1 MCWTSCG
8 ILPASK
14 ESTLNAEVDDLKILF
29 VDDDALDIVY
39 EKYELE
45 RNGIRFASRVAASE
59 LEVIH
64 ELAEF
69 VPDVVLCDYTMQGFA
84 GPRALDTLLRLRPAT
99 PVLMVSGSI
108 DDDTANQCLK
118 GGATDYVLK
127 ENLGRLGPAVR
138 RAVGNARHRQ
148 ALESR
153 IDELSNYDS
162 LTGLPN
168 LTQAKQE
175 IGRSFERARSRL
187 EIAALVVLNLDQY
200 HRVNGS
206 FGRRVSD
213 DMLCDIARM
222 LEAQSQGLH
231 PIARIGPN
239 EFLLVLPAIGDVV
252 QASSA
257 VEQLLADIARPRK
270 IAVSELRISASAGI
284 AMYPADGVEFDDL
297 LCKATAA
304 MHETKATSPG
314 GLQCHTDDAV
324 QRGHARRGLE
334 SSLRDA
340 VHREE
345 LDLYYQPQYDIRS
358 GQACGVE
365 ALARWFPADGVSIAP
380 STFIPLAEQAG
391 LIEPLGAW
399 ALRTATMAAAEWL
412 DDTSYAPT
420 AAVGTLARPPLVV
433 CVNVSPLQICEGF
446 TADIAKALEASGL
459 PPDRLELEITESV
472 LVTNI
477 DLALKCLAQWKA
489 LGVRIAL
496 DDFGTG
502 YSSLSYLTRLP
513 IDRLKIDGSL
523 IRGMTTDSR
532 DTIIVRAVISLCR
545 EFGFT
550 TLAEGVETD
559 VQFAMLDDLGCEQV
573 QGYLL
578 ARPAPLAEAR
588 ELIRRRWGARPDAS
602 MQGETVKPASAWP
615 SLKAPEGAD
624 DQFADL
630 RTAYFTRLRGDLAHL
645 ATLRAKLGGAGTGSK
660 TAYATIRRVAHGM
673 AGAAAIFKAGDVM
686 RAAVVLEQTVRAA
699 TPDADDD
706 AVRLALDT
714 MIDALRPICASN

>member
-1 MCWTSCG
+1 
-8 ILPASK
+8 
-14 ESTLNAEVDDLKILF
+14 LNAEVDDLKILF

-45 RNGIRFASRVAASE
+45 RNGITFASRVAASE

-69 VPDVVLCDYTMQGFA
+69 APDVVLCDYTMRGFA

-153 IDELSNYDS
+153 IDELSN
-162 LTGLPN
+162 
-168 LTQAKQE
+168 
-175 IGRSFERARSRL
+175 
-187 EIAALVVLNLDQY
+187 
-200 HRVNGS
+200 
-206 FGRRVSD
+206 
-213 DMLCDIARM
+213 
-222 LEAQSQGLH
+222 
-231 PIARIGPN
+231 
-239 EFLLVLPAIGDVV
+239 
-252 QASSA
+252 
-257 VEQLLADIARPRK
+257 
-270 IAVSELRISASAGI
+270 
-284 AMYPADGVEFDDL
+284 
-297 LCKATAA
+297 
-304 MHETKATSPG
+304 
-314 GLQCHTDDAV
+314 CHTDGVV
-324 QRGHARRGLE
+324 QLGHVRSSLE

-340 VHREE
+340 IHREQLE
-345 LDLYYQPQYDIRS
+345 LYYQPQYDIRS

-412 DDTSYAPT
+412 DDTS
-420 AAVGTLARPPLVV
+420 RPPLV

-446 TADIAKALEASGL
+446 TTDIAQALEASGL

-477 DLALKCLAQWKA
+477 DLALKCLAEWKT

-578 ARPAPLAEAR
+578 ARPAPLTEAR
-588 ELIRRRWGARPDAS
+588 ELMRRCWGARPDAS
-602 MQGETVKPASAWP
+602 VQGAAVKTTHAWP
-615 SLKAPEGAD
+615 SLKAPEGAND
-624 DQFADL
+624 SFADL
-630 RTAYFTRLRGDLAHL
+630 RAAYFTRLRSDLAQL
-645 ATLRAKLGGAGTGSK
+645 ATLRAKLAGAGTGSK
-660 TAYATIRRVAHGM
+660 TAYASIRRIAHGM

-686 RAAVVLEQTVRAA
+686 RAAMILEQAVRVAA
-699 TPDADDD
+699 TDGD

-714 MIDALRPICASN
+714 MIESLRPICNSN

>member
-1 MCWTSCG
+1 
-8 ILPASK
+8 
-14 ESTLNAEVDDLKILF
+14 LNAEVDDLKILF

-45 RNGIRFASRVAASE
+45 RNGITFASRVAASE

-162 LTGLPN
+162 ITGLPN

-175 IGRSFERARSRL
+175 IGRSFERARSRS
-187 EIAALVVLNLDQY
+187 EVAALVVLNLDQY

-206 FGRRVSD
+206 FGRRASD

-222 LEAQSQGLH
+222 LEAQSQGLD
-231 PIARIGPN
+231 PVARIGPN
-239 EFLLVLPAIGDVV
+239 EFLLVLPAIGDAAR
-252 QASSA
+252 ASSA
-257 VEQLLADIARPRK
+257 VEQLLADIAQPRE
-270 IAVSELRISASAGI
+270 IAASELRISASAGI

-304 MHETKATSPG
+304 MHETKAASPG
-314 GLQCHTDDAV
+314 GLQCHTDDVV

-334 SSLRDA
+334 TGLRDA
-340 VHREE
+340 IHREE
-345 LDLYYQPQYDIRS
+345 LDLHYQPQYDIRS

-391 LIEPLGAW
+391 LIKPLGAW
-399 ALRTATMAAAEWL
+399 ALRTATIAAAEWL
-412 DDTSYAPT
+412 DETS
-420 AAVGTLARPPLVV
+420 RSPLVV

-446 TADIAKALEASGL
+446 TADIAQALEASGL

-545 EFGFT
+545 EIGFT

-588 ELIRRRWGARPDAS
+588 ELMRRRWGARPDAS
-602 MQGETVKPASAWP
+602 MQGEAVKPASAWP

-624 DQFADL
+624 DQFGDL
-630 RTAYFTRLRGDLAHL
+630 RAAYFTRLRSDLAQL
-645 ATLRAKLGGAGTGSK
+645 AGLRAKLVGAGTGSK
-660 TAYATIRRVAHGM
+660 TAYATIRRIAHGM
-673 AGAAAIFKAGDVM
+673 AGAAAIFKAADVM
-686 RAAVVLEQTVRAA
+686 RAAILLEQTVRAA
-699 TPDADDD
+699 TPDTDGD

-714 MIDALRPICASN
+714 MIDSLRPICASN

>member
-1 MCWTSCG
+1 M
-8 ILPASK
+8 
-14 ESTLNAEVDDLKILF
+14 NAEVDDLKILF

-45 RNGIRFASRVAASE
+45 RNGITFASRVASSE

-69 VPDVVLCDYTMQGFA
+69 APDVVLCDYTMRGFS

-153 IDELSNYDS
+153 IDELSNYDA

-175 IGRSFERARSRL
+175 IGSAFERARSRS
-187 EIAALVVLNLDQY
+187 EVAALVVLNLDQF

-222 LEAQSQGLH
+222 LAAWSSGLH

-239 EFLLVLPAIGDVV
+239 EFLLVLPAIADAV

-257 VEQLLADIARPRK
+257 VEELLADIAQPRK
-270 IAVSELRISASAGI
+270 FAASELRISASAGI
-284 AMYPADGVEFDDL
+284 AMYPADGVDFDDL

-304 MHETKATSPG
+304 MHEAKATSPG
-314 GLQCHTDDAV
+314 GLQCHTDDVV
-324 QRGHARRGLE
+324 QFGHARRGLE
-334 SSLRDA
+334 TSLRDA
-340 VHREE
+340 IHREQLE
-345 LDLYYQPQYDIRS
+345 LYYQPQYDIRS
-358 GQACGVE
+358 GEACGVE

-380 STFIPLAEQAG
+380 STFIPLAEKAG

-412 DDTSYAPT
+412 GDTSAPR
-420 AAVGTLARPPLVV
+420 LV

-446 TADIAKALEASGL
+446 TTDIAQALEASGL
-459 PPDRLELEITESV
+459 SPDRLELEITESV

-477 DLALKCLAQWKA
+477 DLALKCLAEWKT

-559 VQFAMLDDLGCEQV
+559 VQFAMLEDLGCEQV

-578 ARPAPLAEAR
+578 ARPAPLTEAR
-588 ELIRRRWGARPDAS
+588 ELMRRGWGARPDAS
-602 MQGETVKPASAWP
+602 VQGAAVKTPNAWP
-615 SLKAPEGAD
+615 SLQAPDGAND
-624 DQFADL
+624 SFADL
-630 RTAYFTRLRGDLAHL
+630 RTAYFTRLRSDLAQL
-645 ATLRAKLGGAGTGSK
+645 AMLRAKLAGAGTGSK
-660 TAYATIRRVAHGM
+660 TAYATIRRIAHGM
-673 AGAAAIFKAGDVM
+673 AGAAAIFKASDVM
-686 RAAVVLEQTVRAA
+686 RAAMILEQAVRVAA
-699 TPDADDD
+699 TDGD

-714 MIDALRPICASN
+714 MIESLRPICNSN

>member
-1 MCWTSCG
+1 M
-8 ILPASK
+8 
-14 ESTLNAEVDDLKILF
+14 NAEVDDLKILF

-45 RNGIRFASRVAASE
+45 RNGITFASRVAASE

-153 IDELSNYDS
+153 IDELSNYDP

-175 IGRSFERARSRL
+175 IGRSFEGAGRRS
-187 EIAALVVLNLDQY
+187 EAAALVVLNLDQY

-222 LEAQSQGLH
+222 LEVQSQGLH

-239 EFLLVLPAIGDVV
+239 EFLIVVPAIGDTVR
-252 QASSA
+252 ASSA
-257 VEQLLADIARPRK
+257 VEQLLADIAQPRE
-270 IAVSELRISASAGI
+270 IAATELRISASAGI

-314 GLQCHTDDAV
+314 GLQCHTDDVV

-334 SSLRDA
+334 TSLRDA
-340 VHREE
+340 IHREE
-345 LDLYYQPQYDIRS
+345 LDLYYKPQYDIRS

-365 ALARWFPADGVSIAP
+365 ALARWFPANGGSIAP

-391 LIEPLGAW
+391 LIAPLGAW
-399 ALRTATMAAAEWL
+399 ALRTATMAAAQWL
-412 DDTSYAPT
+412 DDPS
-420 AAVGTLARPPLVV
+420 RSPLVV

-446 TADIAKALEASGL
+446 TADIAQALEASGL
-459 PPDRLELEITESV
+459 PPERLELEITESV

-588 ELIRRRWGARPDAS
+588 ELMRRRWGARPDAS
-602 MQGETVKPASAWP
+602 TQGEAVKPAGAWP
-615 SLKAPEGAD
+615 SLQAPEGAD
-624 DQFADL
+624 DRFGDL
-630 RTAYFTRLRGDLAHL
+630 RAAYFTRLRSDLAQL
-645 ATLRAKLGGAGTGSK
+645 AGLRAKLAGAGTRSK
-660 TAYATIRRVAHGM
+660 TAYATIRRIAHGM
-673 AGAAAIFKAGDVM
+673 AGAAAIFKAADVT
-686 RAAVVLEQTVRAA
+686 RAAVLLEHAVRAA
-699 TPDADDD
+699 APDTDGD

-714 MIDALRPICASN
+714 MIDSLRPICASN

>member
-1 MCWTSCG
+1 M
-8 ILPASK
+8 
-14 ESTLNAEVDDLKILF
+14 NAEVDDLKILF

-45 RNGIRFASRVAASE
+45 RNGITFASRVAASE

-69 VPDVVLCDYTMQGFA
+69 VPDVVLCDYTMRGFA
-84 GPRALDTLLRLRPAT
+84 GPRALDTLLRLRPST

-108 DDDTANQCLK
+108 DDDTAIQCLN

-148 ALESR
+148 ALEAK
-153 IDELSNYDS
+153 IDELSNYDA

-168 LTQAKQE
+168 LAQAKQE
-175 IGRSFERARSRL
+175 IGRSFERARRQ
-187 EIAALVVLNLDQY
+187 EEVAALIVLNLDQF
-200 HRVNGS
+200 HRVDAS

-222 LEAQSQGLH
+222 LTARPRSFH
-231 PIARIGPN
+231 PAARIGPN
-239 EFLLVLPAIGDVV
+239 EFLLVLPAIEDPL
-252 QASSA
+252 QASSE
-257 VEQLLADIARPRK
+257 VKRVLADIALPRT
-270 IAVSELRISASAGI
+270 IAESELRISASAGI
-284 AMYPADGVEFDDL
+284 AMYPADGVEFADL
-297 LCKATAA
+297 LSKATAA
-304 MHETKATSPG
+304 MHETKAISPG
-314 GLQCHTDDAV
+314 GLQFHSDDVV
-324 QRGHARRGLE
+324 QRVYARRKLE
-334 SSLRDA
+334 SGLRDA
-340 VHREE
+340 IQREE

-358 GQACGVE
+358 GRACGVE
-365 ALARWFPADGVSIAP
+365 ALARWFPKDGEIIAP
-380 STFIPLAEQAG
+380 SAFIPLAEQAG
-391 LIEPLGAW
+391 LIESLGAW
-399 ALRTATMAAAEWL
+399 ALRTATKAAAAWR
-412 DDTSYAPT
+412 DDTSPAP
-420 AAVGTLARPPLVV
+420 VV

-446 TADIAKALEASGL
+446 TTDIAQALKMSGL

-502 YSSLSYLTRLP
+502 YSSLSYLARLP

-523 IRGMTTDSR
+523 IRGMTTGSR

-550 TLAEGVETD
+550 TLAEGVETE
-559 VQFAMLDDLGCEQV
+559 VQLAMLDDLGCDQV

-578 ARPAPLAEAR
+578 ARPAPLAQAR
-588 ELIRRRWGARPDAS
+588 ELMRTEWGARPGAPTE
-602 MQGETVKPASAWP
+602 GETMKSTNAWP
-615 SLKAPEGAD
+615 SLTAPESGD
-624 DQFADL
+624 DPLGDL
-630 RTAYFTRLRGDLAHL
+630 RAAYFTRLRGDLAQL
-645 ATLRAKLGGAGTGSK
+645 AKLRAKLAGSGMGSK
-660 TAYATIRRVAHGM
+660 TAYETIRRVAHGM

-686 RAAVVLEQTVRAA
+686 RAAIKLEQTVRAA
-699 TPDADDD
+699 TPGADSG

-714 MIDALRPICASN
+714 MIDSLRPICQSN

>member
-1 MCWTSCG
+1 
-8 ILPASK
+8 
-14 ESTLNAEVDDLKILF
+14 LNAEVDDLKILF

-45 RNGIRFASRVAASE
+45 RNGITFASRVAASE

-69 VPDVVLCDYTMQGFA
+69 VPDVVLCDYTMRGFA

-138 RAVGNARHRQ
+138 RAVGNARQRQ

-153 IDELSNYDS
+153 IDELSNYDV

-175 IGRSFERARSRL
+175 IGRSFERARSRS
-187 EIAALVVLNLDQY
+187 EVAALVVLNLDQF

-222 LEAQSQGLH
+222 LAAWSLGVH

-239 EFLLVLPAIGDVV
+239 EFLLVLPAIGDAV

-257 VEQLLADIARPRK
+257 VEELLADIAQPRK

-284 AMYPADGVEFDDL
+284 AMYPADGVDFDDL

-304 MHETKATSPG
+304 MHETKAASPG
-314 GLQCHTDDAV
+314 GLQCHTDDVV
-324 QRGHARRGLE
+324 QRGHTRRGLE
-334 SSLRDA
+334 NSLRDA
-340 VHREE
+340 IHREE

-358 GQACGVE
+358 GRACGVE

-399 ALRTATMAAAEWL
+399 ALRTATMAAAQWL
-412 DDTSYAPT
+412 DDTS
-420 AAVGTLARPPLVV
+420 RPPLV

-446 TADIAKALEASGL
+446 TTDIAKALEASGL

-573 QGYLL
+573 QGYLM
-578 ARPAPLAEAR
+578 ARPVPLAQAR
-588 ELIRRRWGARPDAS
+588 ELMQRCWGARPDTS
-602 MQGETVKPASAWP
+602 MQGETGKPTNAWP
-615 SLKAPEGAD
+615 SLKAPAGSNDSFE
-624 DQFADL
+624 DL
-630 RTAYFTRLRGDLAHL
+630 RTAYFTRLRSDLAQL
-645 ATLRAKLGGAGTGSK
+645 ATLRTKLGGAGTGSK
-660 TAYATIRRVAHGM
+660 TAYAAIRRIAHGM

-686 RAAVVLEQTVRAA
+686 RAAILLEQTIRAA
-699 TPDADDD
+699 TPDADGD

-714 MIDALRPICASN
+714 MINSLRPICAAN

>member
-1 MCWTSCG
+1 
-8 ILPASK
+8 
-14 ESTLNAEVDDLKILF
+14 LNAEVDDLKILF

-45 RNGIRFASRVAASE
+45 RNGITFASRVAASE

-69 VPDVVLCDYTMQGFA
+69 VPDVVLCDYTMHGFA

-175 IGRSFERARSRL
+175 IGRSFERARSRS
-187 EIAALVVLNLDQY
+187 EVAALVVLNLDQY

-239 EFLLVLPAIGDVV
+239 EFLLVVPAIGDAVR
-252 QASSA
+252 ASSA
-257 VEQLLADIARPRK
+257 VEQLLADIAQPRE
-270 IAVSELRISASAGI
+270 IAASELRISASAGI

-314 GLQCHTDDAV
+314 GLQCHTDDVV
-324 QRGHARRGLE
+324 QRGHARRGRE
-334 SSLRDA
+334 TGLRDA
-340 VHREE
+340 LHREQ

-365 ALARWFPADGVSIAP
+365 ALARWFPADGISIAP

-391 LIEPLGAW
+391 LIKPLGAW
-399 ALRTATMAAAEWL
+399 ALRTATMAAAQWL
-412 DDTSYAPT
+412 DDTS
-420 AAVGTLARPPLVV
+420 RSLVV

-446 TADIAKALEASGL
+446 TADIAQALEASGL
-459 PPDRLELEITESV
+459 PPERLELEITESV

-477 DLALKCLAQWKA
+477 DLALKCLAQWKD

-550 TLAEGVETD
+550 TLAEGVESD

-588 ELIRRRWGARPDAS
+588 ELMRRRWGGRPDAS
-602 MQGETVKPASAWP
+602 MQGEAVKPTGAWP
-615 SLKAPEGAD
+615 SLKAPKGAD
-624 DQFADL
+624 DQFGDL
-630 RTAYFTRLRGDLAHL
+630 RAAYFTRLRSDLAQL
-645 ATLRAKLGGAGTGSK
+645 ATLRAKLAGAGTGSK
-660 TAYATIRRVAHGM
+660 TSAYAAIRRIAHGM
-673 AGAAAIFKAGDVM
+673 AGAAAIFKAADVM
-686 RAAVVLEQTVRAA
+686 RAAVLLEHAVRAA
-699 TPDADDD
+699 RPDTDGD

-714 MIDALRPICASN
+714 MIDSLRPICASN

>member
-1 MCWTSCG
+1 
-8 ILPASK
+8 
-14 ESTLNAEVDDLKILF
+14 LNAEVDDLKILF

-45 RNGIRFASRVAASE
+45 RNGITFASRVAASE

-69 VPDVVLCDYTMQGFA
+69 VPDVVLCDYTMRGFA

-138 RAVGNARHRQ
+138 RAVGNARHRR

-153 IDELSNYDS
+153 IDELSNYDA

-168 LTQAKQE
+168 LSQAKQE
-175 IGRSFERARSRL
+175 IGRSFERARSRS
-187 EIAALVVLNLDQY
+187 EVAALVVLNLDQF

-222 LEAQSQGLH
+222 LAAWSLGLH
-231 PIARIGPN
+231 FIARIGPN
-239 EFLLVLPAIGDVV
+239 EFLLVLPAIGDTV
-252 QASSA
+252 QATSA
-257 VEQLLADIARPRK
+257 VEELLADIAQPRK

-284 AMYPADGVEFDDL
+284 AMYPADGVDFDDL

-314 GLQCHTDDAV
+314 GLQCHTDDVV
-324 QRGHARRGLE
+324 QRGHAKRGLV
-334 SSLRDA
+334 SGLRDA
-340 VHREE
+340 IHRGV

-365 ALARWFPADGVSIAP
+365 ALARWFTADGVSIAP

-399 ALRTATMAAAEWL
+399 ALRTATMAAAQWV
-412 DDTSYAPT
+412 DDTS
-420 AAVGTLARPPLVV
+420 RPPVV

-446 TADIAKALEASGL
+446 TTDIAKALEASGL

-489 LGVRIAL
+489 LGIRIAL

-578 ARPAPLAEAR
+578 AHPAPLAQAR
-588 ELIRRRWGARPDAS
+588 ELMRRSWGARPDSS
-602 MQGETVKPASAWP
+602 MQGETVKPTNAWP
-615 SLKAPEGAD
+615 SLKASEGAND
-624 DQFADL
+624 SFADL
-630 RTAYFTRLRGDLAHL
+630 RTAYFKRLRSDLAQL
-645 ATLRAKLGGAGTGSK
+645 ATLRAKLAGAGTGSK
-660 TAYATIRRVAHGM
+660 TAHAAIRRIAHGM

-686 RAAVVLEQTVRAA
+686 RAAILLEQTLRAA
-699 TPDADDD
+699 APDAGGD

-714 MIDALRPICASN
+714 MIASLRPICASN